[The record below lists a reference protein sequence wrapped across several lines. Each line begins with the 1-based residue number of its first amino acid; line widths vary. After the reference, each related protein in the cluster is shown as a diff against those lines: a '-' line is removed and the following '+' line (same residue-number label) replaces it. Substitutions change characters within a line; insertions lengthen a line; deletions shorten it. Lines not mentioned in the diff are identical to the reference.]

1 MPRLAASMPAA
12 DFRCG
17 TEPARSPSGFSAAGG
32 PDRHHRTAALEW
44 RPMPRPRAV
53 SRSGDAVITNS
64 ELARIFNEIGDML
77 EIAGE
82 VVYKAVAYRRVA
94 DAVERYPDDV
104 AALFRRGE
112 PPKLPGAGEALTAK
126 LAELAETGRLEYHE
140 RLRAKVPAGVLEM
153 LQIPGVG
160 PRTVRTLWESLGID
174 SLDALR
180 AAAESGGLRHVKGL
194 SARTEQNILEG
205 IARLGRRSTR
215 LLLHDADEMIAAL
228 LARLRDVPGV
238 RRIEVAGSLRR
249 RRPTIGDL
257 DVLAA
262 TDDPRRLIDALD
274 HLPEVEKVIAA
285 GVDKSSI
292 AVRDGPRVDLMVCPP
307 AAWGSHLVH
316 FTGSAEHNIA
326 LRGMALDRGW
336 SLSEKGFKVVETG
349 ELLLDAEEE
358 DVYARLGMPWIA
370 PELREGGGEVEAAL
384 SGRLPSL
391 VTHDDVRGDTHTH
404 SDWTD
409 GVDTIEVMA
418 RAARDL
424 GHEYIVLTDHSP
436 SLGITRGLLPEQVEA
451 QRAEIDRLNA
461 ELAPFRILHG
471 TELEIRAD
479 ATLDYP
485 DELLARFDVVIASI
499 HTGRNQPAEQLT
511 RRALAA
517 LENPHVDVL
526 AHPSGRIV
534 NRRDPLPLDWPRVF
548 EAAARTGTALEIN
561 GSPRLDLDDS
571 LARAA
576 GRAGARLTLAS
587 DAHRTEELGQ
597 QRYAVD
603 LARRAWL
610 EPDQVLVSRSAA
622 DLLELLA

>member
-1 MPRLAASMPAA
+1 
-12 DFRCG
+12 
-17 TEPARSPSGFSAAGG
+17 
-32 PDRHHRTAALEW
+32 
-44 RPMPRPRAV
+44 MPRPRSV
-53 SRSGDAVITNS
+53 SRSGDAVITNA

-77 EIAGE
+77 EILGE
-82 VVYKAVAYRRVA
+82 VVFKAVAYRRVA

-104 AALFRRGE
+104 ASLFARGE
-112 PPKLPGAGEALTAK
+112 PPKLPGAGAALTAK

-140 RLRAKVPAGVLEM
+140 RLRTKVPEGLLEI
-153 LQIPGVG
+153 LRIPGVG
-160 PRTVRTLWESLGID
+160 PKTVRLLHVELGID
-174 SLDALR
+174 SVAALR
-180 AAAESGGLRHVKGL
+180 AAAEAGGLRQLKGL
-194 SARTEQNILEG
+194 SARTETNIIDG
-205 IARLGRRSTR
+205 IARLEQRSTR
-215 LLLHDADEMIAAL
+215 MLIHDADAL
-228 LARLRDVPGV
+228 MAGLVERLRDVRGV

-257 DVLAA
+257 DLLAA
-262 TDDPRRLIDALD
+262 VDDPAA
-274 HLPEVEKVIAA
+274 VIAA
-285 GVDKSSI
+285 LDGLRGVDKVVAAGTDKSSI
-292 AVRDGPRVDLMVCPP
+292 LLADGPRVDLMVCTPE
-307 AAWGSHLVH
+307 AWGTHLVH
-316 FTGSAEHNIA
+316 FTGSKDHNIA

-336 SLSEKGFKVVETG
+336 SLSEKGWKVIETG
-349 ELLLDAEEE
+349 ELLLDAEEA
-358 DVYARLGMPWIA
+358 DVYERLGMPWIP
-370 PELREGGGEVEAAL
+370 PEIREGDGEIEAAL
-384 SGRLPSL
+384 AGTLPRL
-391 VTHDDVRGDTHTH
+391 VTQADVRGDTHTH

-409 GVDTIEVMA
+409 GVDSIEVMA

-436 SLGITRGLLPEQVEA
+436 SLGVTRGLTPDRVES
-451 QRAEIDRLNA
+451 QRTEIARLNT

-479 ATLDYP
+479 ASLDYP
-485 DELLARFDVVIASI
+485 DDLLARFDVVIASI
-499 HTGRNQPAEQLT
+499 HTGRGQSSEQLT

-517 LENPHVDVL
+517 IENPHVDVI

-534 NRRDPLPLDWPRVF
+534 NRRDPLPLDWPAVF
-548 EAAARTGTALEIN
+548 EAAARSRTALEIN

-610 EPDQVLVSRSAA
+610 TADQLLATRSAV
-622 DLLELLA
+622 ELLDLVR